1 MIQRLGRNPIALGF
15 LAILI
20 LILLGSTFAIVP
32 ETRQAVIVRFGEPQR
47 IINRFEPN
55 QEFGGPGAGLAAR
68 IPFVEQIVWIDKRI
82 LSVEMDRQQ
91 VLSTDQLRLQVD
103 AFARYRIVD
112 PLRMYIS
119 ARSEER
125 VSEQLR
131 PILGSSLRNELGKRP
146 FAALL
151 SPERGQLM
159 ENIQIA
165 LNRVARQY
173 GAEIVDVRI
182 KRADLPQQNQEA
194 VYRRMQTARQQ
205 EAATIR
211 ARGEQQR
218 REIVAR
224 ANRDV
229 AVTVAE
235 ARAYAGQVRGEGDAR
250 RTQLLGAAYGRDP
263 AFASFWRSM
272 QAYENALAQG
282 DTTMVISPDSAFF
295 RYFERGATGAR

>member
-1 MIQRLGRNPIALGF
+1 MIARFGRSPIALAF
-15 LAILI
+15 AAILV

-55 QEFGGPGAGLAAR
+55 QEFGGPGAGLVAR
-68 IPFVEQIVWIDKRI
+68 WPFVDQVVWIDKRI
-82 LSVEMDRQQ
+82 QSVEMDRQQ

-119 ARSEER
+119 ARTEDR

-131 PILGSSLRNELGKRP
+131 PILGSALRNELGKRP

-151 SPERGQLM
+151 SPERGQVM
-159 ENIQIA
+159 DNIQVA

-182 KRADLPQQNQEA
+182 KRADLPGGTPLESAFQRMRTAREQEA
-194 VYRRMQTARQQ
+194 RSIRAQGLKQAQIIRAEADA
-205 EAATIR
+205 EAANTYADAFGKDPDFYEFYR
-211 ARGEQQR
+211 AMQSYETTFVNDGTGGEMGR
-218 REIVAR
+218 SSIILSPSNDYLKEFS
-224 ANRDV
+224 
-229 AVTVAE
+229 
-235 ARAYAGQVRGEGDAR
+235 
-250 RTQLLGAAYGRDP
+250 GRD
-263 AFASFWRSM
+263 
-272 QAYENALAQG
+272 
-282 DTTMVISPDSAFF
+282 
-295 RYFERGATGAR
+295 